1 VRSHLLLA
9 TIAFLVAP
17 ALAAAQ
23 NDGIA
28 ERLAA
33 EIRAAL
39 PSATVSVPDPDGL
52 NLTFGGQTQPVGI
65 GSLRAIC
72 AQQPSNCEAAIHGY
86 RDRAVAYMLESAP
99 LQRDQLRIVVRS
111 RAYLDSMRGQMAP
124 SDDFVLEPLAGELV
138 SACYRDLP
146 QARRPIISSDLPLLQ
161 LDQRS
166 ALSACENGS
175 QRALAPLAPQ
185 WRDLPPQ
192 GIGLV
197 QSADDVTG
205 YLARP
210 QDWEPLARRFGGLV
224 VAVPTIDTILYV
236 RGATAR
242 DVDALRTL
250 ATQMHA
256 QATVPVSAQV
266 FRWSD
271 HGWVLVE

>member
-1 VRSHLLLA
+1 MRNHMLLA
-9 TIAFLVAP
+9 AIALLVSP
-17 ALAAAQ
+17 ALANAQ
-23 NDGIA
+23 GDGIA

-39 PSATVSVPDPDGL
+39 PGATVSVPDPDGL
-52 NLTFGGQTQPVGI
+52 NLAFGGQTQPVGI

-86 RDRAVAYMLESAP
+86 GDRAVAYMLESAP

-124 SDDFVLEPLAGELV
+124 SDDFVFEPLAGELI

-146 QARRPIISSDLPLLQ
+146 QARRPIITSDLPLLQ
-161 LDQRS
+161 LDQRG
-166 ALSACENGS
+166 AFSACETGS
-175 QRALAPLAPQ
+175 QSALPPLAPQ

-210 QDWEPLARRFGGLV
+210 QDWEPLARRLGGLV
-224 VAVPTIDTILYV
+224 VAVPAIDTILYT
-236 RGATAR
+236 RGANAR
-242 DVDALRTL
+242 DVEALRTL
-250 ATQMHA
+250 ATQMYTRA
-256 QATVPVSAQV
+256 VVPVSAQIL
-266 FRWSD
+266 RWTD
-271 HGWVLVE
+271 HGWAVVN

>member
-1 VRSHLLLA
+1 LA